1 MEMVTLSTKESG
13 RRMRPPISLEKYFGK
28 TINVLPKNNLF
39 AGWKSPS
46 QKKKS
51 SVWHPRNWKMVKALV
66 YTTCML
72 NTSHTKTH
80 QIIADILKKS
90 VDYLDILKE
99 GIRTLLRKPPKNN
112 LRPFILLPTVEKFS
126 AILIIERTWEK
137 LKDHIPKYQAAY
149 QKGRNTTEQS
159 YVHKTTDRKSN
170 YIGKFQPN
178 YIDYRHVKSIW
189 YCQPKDT
196 ARKSR
201 KKS

>member
-1 MEMVTLSTKESG
+1 MEMVILSTKESG
-13 RRMRPPISLEKYFGK
+13 RRMRPPISLEKYFGE

-39 AGWKSPS
+39 AVWKSPS

-112 LRPFILLPTVEKFS
+112 LRPFILLPTVEKFFCYTHNRTNMGK
-126 AILIIERTWEK
+126 IERSYTK
-137 LKDHIPKYQAAY
+137 ISSSLPK
-149 QKGRNTTEQS
+149 
-159 YVHKTTDRKSN
+159 
-170 YIGKFQPN
+170 
-178 YIDYRHVKSIW
+178 
-189 YCQPKDT
+189 
-196 ARKSR
+196 R
-201 KKS
+201 KKHNWTKLCA